1 MDNCLQ
7 PMTRA
12 TRTKPVAPAK
22 PAAKKLIEFFL
33 LFIGEEWLDFL
44 LFFAPHFSARA
55 PGKCKV
61 GPLVPGRTCIDQQI
75 PRVLF
80 PGKRFAESSRRLL
93 SQERRKR
100 LC

>member
-1 MDNCLQ
+1 QN
-7 PMTRA
+7 PSPRPNPP
-12 TRTKPVAPAK
+12 R
-22 PAAKKLIEFFL
+22 KKLIEFFL

-61 GPLVPGRTCIDQQI
+61 GPLPPGRTCIDQQI